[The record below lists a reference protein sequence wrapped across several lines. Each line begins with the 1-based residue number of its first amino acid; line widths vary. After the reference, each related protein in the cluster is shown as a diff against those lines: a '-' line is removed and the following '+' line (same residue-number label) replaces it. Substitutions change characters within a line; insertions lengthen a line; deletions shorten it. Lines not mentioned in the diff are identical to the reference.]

1 MSSDPNLLRMM
12 NLGEYHVNTKHIN
25 ISTEMRSVQDRMMD
39 FPSIVK
45 TDMKQNADNIEKVLM
60 DIQDSVRSATQD
72 LGQMMNGM
80 VKKVHDQQKAVKP
93 MMDKLQNT
101 GDLLWTVS
109 LATNLAVLCISLLLS
124 IGLLLGIIHAE
135 TSAKITF
142 ILSAVLIAVGS
153 FGLAAFTILVLLAG
167 SHGEVFLCRPLYDSP
182 NYHVFSKLFDHPGWV
197 YENETVN
204 GIVNDFL
211 STPDVEESRRL
222 NITLANAIER
232 CQANDAVF
240 SVFQFDRIVNISQI
254 FDVQEHSRLE
264 EEIEV
269 FYFSFF

>member
-1 MSSDPNLLRMM
+1 MQSDPNLLRMM
-12 NLGEYHVNTKHIN
+12 NLGEYHVNNKHIN
-25 ISTEMRSVQDRMMD
+25 ISTEMRSIQDRMLD
-39 FPSIVK
+39 FPSIIK
-45 TDMKQNADNIEKVLM
+45 IDMKKNVENIEKILL
-60 DIQDSVRSATQD
+60 DIQDSIRSATAD
-72 LGQMMNGM
+72 LSDMLNGM
-80 VKKVHDQQKAVKP
+80 IKKVNNQHENVKP
-93 MMDKLQNT
+93 LMDKLQNV
-101 GDLLWTVS
+101 GDLLWIVS
-109 LATNLAVLCISLLLS
+109 LLTTLAVLCISLLLS
-124 IGLLLGIIHAE
+124 ISLLLGIIHAE
-135 TSAKITF
+135 ASAKITF
-142 ILSAVLIAVGS
+142 ILSAVLISIGS

-182 NYHVFSKLFDHPGWV
+182 NYHVFSKLFDRPGWV

-211 STPDVEESRRL
+211 STPDVEESRML

-232 CQANDAVF
+232 CQQNDAVF

-269 FYFSFF
+269 QFTQ